1 MIAMDKSL
9 LTTVGVVV
17 CLAVTIYL
25 FRELNKAR
33 DDVEQLKNV
42 SMHLMQMAEPRRTM
56 PMPMPTPTPTPTPT
70 PEPEPEVEQPKT
82 AVVEEIVEKN

>member
-56 PMPMPTPTPTPTPT
+56 PMPTPTPT